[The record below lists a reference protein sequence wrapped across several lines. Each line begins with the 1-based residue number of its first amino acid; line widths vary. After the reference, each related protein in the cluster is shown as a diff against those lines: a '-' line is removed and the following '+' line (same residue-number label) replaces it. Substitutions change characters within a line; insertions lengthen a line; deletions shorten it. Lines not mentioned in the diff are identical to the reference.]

1 MHKLYQILMDRPNV
15 RSKFLEECLS
25 TLIESVLHLYVNI
38 GTCSLHIV
46 HCSFST
52 CESKSKWGLKKHM
65 KVK

>member
-1 MHKLYQILMDRPNV
+1 MHKLYQILMDRSNV
-15 RSKFLEECLS
+15 SSKFLEECLS
-25 TLIESVLHLYVNI
+25 TLIVNI